1 MAETRQRADRAR
13 RAAPDLRPDFRLA
26 VDVGNTQTVLGLF
39 DGDRIL
45 KRWRLATRKDVTV
58 DEIALS
64 LRGLVIP
71 MLGAR
76 KGGRGAARAAPPPAP
91 IRCAIAS
98 VVPAQDGPW
107 RGALSDVFGIAP
119 RVLDHRDC
127 GGLRLD
133 YEIPSQI
140 GADRLANVL
149 GARALGIPEGIVVD
163 FGTAT
168 TFDIFTRGA
177 YHGGVICPGLQ
188 SGMRALAQN
197 AARLAEAELR
207 WPETSVG
214 RTTDEALRIGVL
226 RGAVGMVEH
235 LLGEIV
241 AERGMRRPVILATGG
256 LSHRM
261 KGHAPSI
268 RRFEPDLTLVG
279 INHLLA
285 SPAPGAN
292 KSGKKP
298 ARSRRHEAER
308 LNQTTTAKTTRKP
321 RP

>member
-1 MAETRQRADRAR
+1 MAKAASGTR
-13 RAAPDLRPDFRLA
+13 DFRLA

-39 DGDRIL
+39 DGGRIL
-45 KRWRLATRKDVTV
+45 RHWRVATRKDVTV
-58 DEIALS
+58 DEITLW
-64 LRGLVIP
+64 LRGLVQP
-71 MLGAR
+71 AVAR
-76 KGGRGAARAAPPPAP
+76 KNGQNTVRTAL
-91 IRCAIAS
+91 AS

-107 RGALSDVFGIAP
+107 RAALTEVFGSAP

-149 GARALGIPEGIVVD
+149 GAHAIGIPEGIVVD

-168 TFDIFTRGA
+168 TFDIFTRTA

-188 SGMRALAQN
+188 SGMRSLAQN

-214 RTTDEALRIGVL
+214 RTTEEALRIGVL

-235 LLGEIV
+235 LIREISV
-241 AERGMRRPVILATGG
+241 ERKLPKPVVLATGG
-256 LSHRM
+256 LSHRI

-268 RRFEPDLTLVG
+268 HRFEPDLTLIG
-279 INHLLA
+279 INYLL
-285 SPAPGAN
+285 STPAPGA
-292 KSGKKP
+292 KPKAAQKKTTKRVTKKP
-298 ARSRRHEAER
+298 VTKITKSSTKKTATASSARKSRS
-308 LNQTTTAKTTRKP
+308 
-321 RP
+321 